1 MERNKE
7 LHQKV
12 NEVNKEYDLLLKD
25 PKHLE
30 NKNLLSAVDPSF
42 FATSTT
48 KKPQQKQKKAKPKIV
63 LIGILAFFLLIL
75 IIIEILLLI

>member
-12 NEVNKEYDLLLKD
+12 NEANRQYDLYLQD

-30 NKNLLSAVDPSF
+30 NKNFLSAVDPNF

-48 KKPQQKQKKAKPKIV
+48 KKPKAKQKKAKPIYWI
-63 LIGILAFFLLIL
+63 IGIIAFFLLIAIFL
-75 IIIEILLLI
+75 IIFL

>member
-12 NEVNKEYDLLLKD
+12 NEANRQYDLYLQD

-30 NKNLLSAVDPSF
+30 NKNFLSAVDPNF

-48 KKPQQKQKKAKPKIV
+48 KKPQAKQKKQNQY
-63 LIGILAFFLLIL
+63 IGLLELLPFFY
-75 IIIEILLLI
+75 

>member
-12 NEVNKEYDLLLKD
+12 NEANRQYDLYLQD

-30 NKNLLSAVDPSF
+30 NKNFLSAVDPNF
-42 FATSTT
+42 FATTTT
-48 KKPQQKQKKAKPKIV
+48 KKPQAQQKKAKPIYWI
-63 LIGILAFFLLIL
+63 IGIIAFFLLIAIFL
-75 IIIEILLLI
+75 IIFL

>member
-12 NEVNKEYDLLLKD
+12 NEANRQYDLYLQD

-30 NKNLLSAVDPSF
+30 NKNFLSAVDPNF

-48 KKPQQKQKKAKPKIV
+48 KKPQKKKKKAKPIYWI
-63 LIGILAFFLLIL
+63 IGIIAFFLLIEIFL
-75 IIIEILLLI
+75 IIFL

>member
-12 NEVNKEYDLLLKD
+12 NEANRQYDLYLQD

-30 NKNLLSAVDPSF
+30 NKNFLSAVAPNF

-48 KKPQQKQKKAKPKIV
+48 KKPQAKQKKAKPIYWI
-63 LIGILAFFLLIL
+63 IGIIAFFLLIAIFL
-75 IIIEILLLI
+75 IIFL